1 MKHCQDGRNQYFW
14 KSKEPHDVLDSVAQA
29 YALCASMGISASN
42 VTDPKA
48 KRKRQARFS
57 KRPRVKFV

>member
-29 YALCASMGISASN
+29 YALCASQGISAAN
-42 VTDPKA
+42 FDKPNGA
-48 KRKRQARFS
+48 RKLQHRFS
-57 KRPRVKFV
+57 KRPKVKFV